1 MAPRFQPS
9 QAVANIKLAFNA
21 DAAAITI
28 ALAFAVLIRLNII
41 HHINW

>member
-9 QAVANIKLAFNA
+9 QAVVHIKHVFSA

-28 ALAFAVLIRLNII
+28 ALALAVLIRLNII